1 MTQQTHFIGIA
12 GIGMSAIAR
21 ILLQQG
27 KKVSGSDTSKSEL
40 KETLRGLGAEI
51 FDKHEESNVPEQA
64 VVVYTS
70 DVNDKHIEMQAAKKK
85 DCIIMHRSEIL
96 AEIFHGVDYPLAV
109 TGTHGKTTTSS
120 LLAWVL
126 QEAQRQPSFA
136 LGGILSAEGVN
147 SKKGEGPYFVIEAD
161 ESDGSFLRYRP
172 FGAIVTNIDLDHMN
186 YYQTEESLIDA
197 FRKFTDQV
205 RSPQHL
211 VWYGDDKRLLDLDLS
226 GICYGFGEQC
236 DAILS
241 NYRQN
246 EWASTFDLSWEGKL
260 FPAIEVALPGKHMAL
275 NAAAVFILCI
285 QLGLDEKAIR
295 RGLANFKGVN
305 RRSQKVPSDPHVTVI
320 DDYAHHP
327 AEVESTL
334 QGIREAVRD
343 AKLTAV
349 FQPHRYSRLAALAE
363 DLDQLYTAFLPADH
377 IIITDIYAAGEKPIP
392 GIDEQL
398 IYNTLKKE
406 LGSKVL
412 YVRKDKLTQY
422 LLENAR
428 PLDVIVCLGA
438 GDITHTAHAL
448 GEKLIASPPQKWRVG
463 IAFGGPSSEHDVSV
477 NSAQFVFN
485 HLDPQLF
492 DVEPFHV
499 SKGGEWNATRLI
511 KDETSE
517 TTVFTSKPIAHDV
530 LDKLLKCDVFFPI
543 MHGTFGEDGIVQG
556 FFEALGRPYVGC
568 NHRASAVCMDKV
580 MSKKLAAFH
589 GLKVVPFVHVTEYDW
604 KQNSKAIL
612 DKILDTITFPL
623 IVKPSHIG
631 SSINVNE
638 ALDREELKDYI
649 TQAFKSDTDVL
660 IESRLRVRDIEFA
673 VFGDAPTAVYPPGEV
688 CTNGKIYSY
697 EDKVG
702 PNGPQTT
709 TQAVL
714 SKELIQKG
722 CDLAAI
728 AYKACNCQGMARVD
742 FLLDE
747 ENNFWFNEINPIPG
761 MTSISLYPQICEQNG
776 LPPKELIKSLIIN
789 AFARSRKQKEKWQFQ
804 PTPVFA

>member
-1 MTQQTHFIGIA
+1 MTQHTHFIGIA

-27 KKVSGSDTSKSEL
+27 KKVSGSDTSKSPL
-40 KETLRGLGAEI
+40 KQSLRALGAEI
-51 FDKHEESNVPEQA
+51 FDEHAENNVPEQSI
-64 VVVYTS
+64 VVYTS

-85 DCIIMHRSEIL
+85 ECIIMHRSEIL
-96 AEIFHGVDYPLAV
+96 AEIFHSVDYPLAV

-126 QEAQRQPSFA
+126 EQAQRQPYYA
-136 LGGILSAEGVN
+136 LGGVLTSEEVN

-186 YYQTEESLIDA
+186 YYQTEDKLIEA
-197 FRKFTDQV
+197 FKQFTDQV

-211 VWYGDDKRLLDLDLS
+211 VWCGDDTRLLDLDLS

-246 EWASTFDLSWEGKL
+246 EWSSFFDLSWEGKS
-260 FPAIEVALPGKHMAL
+260 FPSIEVALPGKHMAL
-275 NAAAVFILCI
+275 NAAGVFILCI

-295 RGLANFKGVN
+295 RGLSSFKGVN
-305 RRSQKVPSDPHVTVI
+305 RRSQKVPSDPTVTVI

-327 AEVESTL
+327 AEVDSTL
-334 QGIREAVRD
+334 QGIREAIGD
-343 AKLTAV
+343 ARLTAV
-349 FQPHRYSRLAALAE
+349 FQPHRYSRLASLVE
-363 DLDQLYTAFLPADH
+363 ELPQLYRSFLAADQ
-377 IIITDIYAAGEKPIP
+377 IVVTDIYAAGEKPIQ

-398 IYNTLKKE
+398 VLNALKKE
-406 LGSKVL
+406 LGSKVK
-412 YVRKDKLTQY
+412 YISKDQLVQQ
-422 LLENAR
+422 LSEFAR
-428 PLDVIVCLGA
+428 PMDVFVCLGA
-438 GDITHTAHAL
+438 GDITHIAHAL
-448 GEKLIASPPQKWRVG
+448 GKKLLENPPQKWRVG
-463 IAFGGPSSEHDVSV
+463 VAFGGPSSEHDVSV
-477 NSAQFVFN
+477 NSAQFVFK

-492 DVEPFHV
+492 EAESFHV
-499 SKGGEWNATRLI
+499 SKGGEWNAAKSIT
-511 KDETSE
+511 DDASE
-517 TTVFTSKPIAHDV
+517 TTVFSSKPIAHDV
-530 LDKLLKCDVFFPI
+530 LDKLFGCDVFFPV

-589 GLKVVPFVHVTEYDW
+589 GLKVVPFVHVTEHSWIQD
-604 KQNSKAIL
+604 NEAIL
-612 DKILDTITFPL
+612 EEILGNIDFPL

-638 ALDREELKDYI
+638 ALNRDQLKEYI
-649 TQAFKSDTDVL
+649 EKAFKSDTDVVV
-660 IESRLRVRDIEFA
+660 ESRLKVRDIEFA

-702 PNGPQTT
+702 PNGPKITAK
-709 TQAVL
+709 AVL
-714 SKELIQKG
+714 PDDMIKKG
-722 CDLAAI
+722 CELAAI
-728 AYKACNCQGMARVD
+728 AYKACHCQGMARVD

-747 ENNFWFNEINPIPG
+747 EGNFWFNEINPIPG

-776 LPPKELIKSLIIN
+776 LPPKELIKSLIVN

-804 PTPVFA
+804 PNPLLA